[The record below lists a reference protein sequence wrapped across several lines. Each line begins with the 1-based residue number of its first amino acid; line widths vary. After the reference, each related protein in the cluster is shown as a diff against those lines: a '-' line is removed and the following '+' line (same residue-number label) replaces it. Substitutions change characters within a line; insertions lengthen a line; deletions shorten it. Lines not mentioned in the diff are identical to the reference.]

1 MTQPCSR
8 LRLCDDRTL
17 VAHHRIVEPGLER
30 VPPDRLEHAAGH
42 EHDVDVRAT
51 HAGQRVARPR
61 RQASILADQR
71 PVEVA
76 RDRLNVAREVRRELD

>member
-1 MTQPCSR
+1 
-8 LRLCDDRTL
+8 
-17 VAHHRIVEPGLER
+17 
-30 VPPDRLEHAAGH
+30 
-42 EHDVDVRAT
+42 VDVRAT